1 MAWKK
6 FHHQRYL
13 LATMGFLA
21 VVVAYA
27 LRACLNMCITVM
39 VKDPKKPESKA
50 DFDWDQKTQ
59 GYILGSFYIG
69 YAIMHVPGGYLA
81 QRFGGKQTLGIG
93 IVITASFTILTPL
106 AANAGAVWF
115 IVLRICMGLGEGT
128 TFPGLNQLLAA
139 WIPLRERS
147 RVGAFVFAGTQ
158 VGISFANTVSGYIL
172 HFTDNNWAVAFYFFG
187 ILGIIWYIIFCVLC
201 YNDPNS
207 NPFISQ
213 EEKDFLEKE
222 IGSLSRSTDLPP
234 TPWHSIATSPPLIA
248 LAIAQ
253 SGHDWGLFTIT
264 TDLPK
269 YMSSVLN
276 FSVKDNGLLSA
287 MPFIFQWLFAIL
299 AGWLSDRL
307 VKKKTY
313 SVTVIRKIFTLIG
326 FFGPAIGILLAS
338 FAGMNRELA
347 VFSFTLGMA
356 FMGFYYPSIRVN
368 TLDLSPN
375 YAGVL
380 MGIVNGLSS
389 ITGIFTPVFTGH
401 VITNDTLTEWRIVF
415 MVTFSILIVSAI
427 IYLIFGSGEIQPWNG
442 PKTNPAPEAPEGSAS
457 EATNEP
463 SKEADKEEGKKA

>member
-1 MAWKK
+1 MAWEK

-39 VKDPKKPESKA
+39 VKDPKKPDSKA

-187 ILGIIWYIIFCVLC
+187 ILGIIWYGI
-201 YNDPNS
+201 
-207 NPFISQ
+207 
-213 EEKDFLEKE
+213 
-222 IGSLSRSTDLPP
+222 
-234 TPWHSIATSPPLIA
+234 H
-248 LAIAQ
+248 
-253 SGHDWGLFTIT
+253 
-264 TDLPK
+264 
-269 YMSSVLN
+269 
-276 FSVKDNGLLSA
+276 
-287 MPFIFQWLFAIL
+287 
-299 AGWLSDRL
+299 
-307 VKKKTY
+307 
-313 SVTVIRKIFTLIG
+313 
-326 FFGPAIGILLAS
+326 GILLPFNPCQHVGSLAQLCRG
-338 FAGMNRELA
+338 ADGHCQRPELHYRN
-347 VFSFTLGMA
+347 FHSSLYRPRDYQRYSDGMA
-356 FMGFYYPSIRVN
+356 DRLHGHLLYTDCVRYHLSHFWIWRDS
-368 TLDLSPN
+368 TL
-375 YAGVL
+375 
-380 MGIVNGLSS
+380 
-389 ITGIFTPVFTGH
+389 
-401 VITNDTLTEWRIVF
+401 EW
-415 MVTFSILIVSAI
+415 T
-427 IYLIFGSGEIQPWNG
+427 QN
-442 PKTNPAPEAPEGSAS
+442 
-457 EATNEP
+457 
-463 SKEADKEEGKKA
+463 